1 MIKFDAN
8 NRKSYFSAL
17 LSIRNL
23 IENSKISM
31 KMYKMNNLDG
41 AIELIQFCIMH
52 IDDFIKY
59 GELLD
64 FCFYITEQQN
74 GKKKTCKREII
85 SPDDERA
92 KKCVEHTKQE
102 LSRPYSYE
110 TIKREFYSLKTQH
123 YYDYLNRF
131 YEEYKGKQ
139 LEPKAQNF
147 FDGVCKEL
155 IEKENENERH

>member
-23 IENSKISM
+23 IENSREGM
-31 KMYKMNNLDG
+31 KWHKMNNLDG

-74 GKKKTCKREII
+74 GKKKTCKCEII

-92 KKCVEHTKQE
+92 KKCVEYTKQE
-102 LSRPYSYE
+102 LLRPYSYR
-110 TIKREFYSLKTQH
+110 TIKRKFNSLKIQH
-123 YYDYLNRF
+123 YCDYLNRF
-131 YEEYKGKQ
+131 YEEYKEKQ
-139 LEPKAQNF
+139 LEPEAQNF
-147 FDGVCKEL
+147 FYGVCKEL
-155 IEKENENERH
+155 IEKEKVKNGK

>member
-1 MIKFDAN
+1 MGNLGGKMDLQDLFDKIAQSSFQNEQQEALEQRYTYLDKLYSNIKDE
-8 NRKSYFSAL
+8 KL
-17 LSIRNL
+17 
-23 IENSKISM
+23 
-31 KMYKMNNLDG
+31 
-41 AIELIQFCIMH
+41 H

-102 LSRPYSYE
+102 LLRPYSYE

-123 YYDYLNRF
+123 HYDYLNRF
-131 YEEYKGKQ
+131 YEEYRGKQ
-139 LEPKAQNF
+139 LEPEAQNF
-147 FDGVCKEL
+147 FDDVCKEL
-155 IEKENENERH
+155 IEKEN